1 MATTTAQIYD
11 SVQSHYGSCARDT
24 PISTQGG
31 HSQRVAQAFGYAAE
45 DLANVPEG
53 ANLGL
58 SCGNPI
64 ALAGLKSVGARSY
77 VYCANRALRHMSTAR
92 LSFTLLIR
100 FNCGG

>member
-1 MATTTAQIYD
+1 MATTATQIYEN
-11 SVQSHYGSCARDT
+11 VQSHYGSCAREV
-24 PISTQGG
+24 PSGIKSG

-64 ALAGLKSVGARSY
+64 ALAGLKSVGARSC
-77 VYCANRALRHMSTAR
+77 VCCT
-92 LSFTLLIR
+92 I
-100 FNCGG
+100 